1 MFRSI
6 FNAGDS
12 LAKSVY
18 NVSNS
23 SVCVQCVRWRR
34 KPRWMPVAKSRVFKV
49 PERTKVP
56 EDERVELLR
65 LHNNYKTQMRSLRA
79 FFREEVEQKKAVTSD
94 DHIVV
99 SAEQE
104 EAEFQRMKSINDQWN
119 MEITKVRD
127 ARIAKENEERR
138 EFIAG
143 RVELKKVREQVE
155 YESIE
160 QRVRNEKENS
170 KTFIT
175 RDNIDEAIEFA
186 LANPVDYNFS
196 IDLQGNIY
204 SATSDKSNEVKPEA
218 KSLE

>member
-1 MFRSI
+1 
-6 FNAGDS
+6 
-12 LAKSVY
+12 
-18 NVSNS
+18 
-23 SVCVQCVRWRR
+23 
-34 KPRWMPVAKSRVFKV
+34 
-49 PERTKVP
+49 
-56 EDERVELLR
+56 
-65 LHNNYKTQMRSLRA
+65 MRSLRA

-143 RVELKKVREQVE
+143 RVELKKVRDQEE

-175 RDNIDEAIEFA
+175 RENIDQAIEFA

-204 SATSDKSNEVKPEA
+204 SASSEKPNEVKPEA

>member
-1 MFRSI
+1 MIECIKF
-6 FNAGDS
+6 
-12 LAKSVY
+12 
-18 NVSNS
+18 
-23 SVCVQCVRWRR
+23 
-34 KPRWMPVAKSRVFKV
+34 
-49 PERTKVP
+49 
-56 EDERVELLR
+56 
-65 LHNNYKTQMRSLRA
+65 HNICCYRTQMRSLRA

-104 EAEFQRMKSINDQWN
+104 EAEFQRMKSINDEWN
-119 MEITKVRD
+119 LEISKIRD
-127 ARIAKENEERR
+127 ARVAQENAERR

-143 RVELKKVREQVE
+143 RVELKKVRDQEE
-155 YESIE
+155 YELIE
-160 QRVRNEKENS
+160 KRVRNEKENS

-175 RDNIDEAIEFA
+175 RDNIDQAIEFA

-204 SATSDKSNEVKPEA
+204 SATPGKPNEVKPEA

>member
-34 KPRWMPVAKSRVFKV
+34 KPRWIPVAKSRVFKV
-49 PERTKVP
+49 PEKTKVP

-104 EAEFQRMKSINDQWN
+104 EAEFQRMKSINDEWN
-119 MEITKVRD
+119 MEITKIRD
-127 ARIAKENEERR
+127 ARLAKEYEERR
-138 EFIAG
+138 EFIAE
-143 RVELKKVREQVE
+143 RVELKIARDQEQ
-155 YESIE
+155 YEKIE

-170 KTFIT
+170 KSFIT
-175 RDNIDEAIEFA
+175 RDNIDQAIEFA

-204 SATSDKSNEVKPEA
+204 NATSEKGNVVKSEE